1 MGFFDFFTGGGPD
14 KQRARHI
21 QKLTNKHSQAEDR
34 ELAMHWLADD
44 GEPESVLGLLARFEM
59 AIENRM
65 KDTAEKEEVLA
76 LLERLGQPTLPLA
89 EQHIRTCKIF
99 AYPLRLV
106 ERVGGQEAALAVVRS
121 LLEDELARDDF
132 KPKRKTALLVKVAD
146 FVDVSVLPAVA
157 PFLED
162 FDEGVR
168 YAAAEAILAQE
179 GDAGKDF
186 LLAALVNPDE
196 ESNRL
201 RVRIADGFSNRGWT
215 VAGHE
220 ADLAGRPPAGWTV
233 QGDRLVRASS

>member
-14 KQRARHI
+14 KQRVRHI

-34 ELAMHWLADD
+34 ELAMHWLAEDAA
-44 GEPESVLGLLARFEM
+44 PESVLGLLARFEM

-76 LLERLGQPTLPLA
+76 LLERLGESALPLA

-106 ERVGGQEAALAVVRS
+106 ERVGGQSAALELVRS
-121 LLEDELARDDF
+121 LLADELARDDF
-132 KPKRKTALLVKVAD
+132 KPKRKTALLVKAAD
-146 FVDVSVLPAVA
+146 FVDETVLSAVG
-157 PFLED
+157 PFLGD

-179 GDAGKDF
+179 GDEGRDP

-201 RVRIADGFSNRGWT
+201 RVRIADGFSHRGWN

-220 ADLAGRPPAGWTV
+220 GDLAGRPPSGWTI

>member
-1 MGFFDFFTGGGPD
+1 MGFLDFFTGGGPE

-34 ELAMHWLADD
+34 ELAMHWLAED
-44 GEPESVLGLLARFEM
+44 GAPESVLGMLARFEM

-65 KDTAEKEEVLA
+65 KDTAEKEEVLG
-76 LLERLGQPTLPLA
+76 LLERLGEPTIA
-89 EQHIRTCKIF
+89 VARQHLKTCKVF

-106 ERVGGQEAALAVVRS
+106 ERVGGQPVALEVVRD
-121 LLEDELARDDF
+121 LLSDELARQDF

-146 FVDVSVLPAVA
+146 YVDETVLDAVS

-179 GDAGKDF
+179 GDEGREA
-186 LLAALVNPDE
+186 LIAALVNPDE

-201 RVRIADGFSNRGWT
+201 RFRIVDGFHNRGWS

-220 ADLAGRPPAGWTV
+220 QAVAGCLPDGWTV
-233 QGDRLVRASS
+233 QGDRLVRASG